1 MLKLFNATD
10 TLYSSNGEK
19 IIIPTYQHV
28 IKEDNSD
35 FYLDVEVSL
44 SYIDDLTPNKLL
56 VSNTPQGTQAF
67 RITDIEKRKSKIKLK
82 AWHVSYDSK
91 NYVIEDSYV
100 VNKDGNSAINH
111 LNDATDNVSPFTVS
125 SDITLINSY
134 RCVRR
139 SLWEAWNVILERWG
153 GHLVRDNFNVAINTS
168 MGTDNGVVVRY
179 AKNLKDITATYD
191 WKDVVTKL
199 LPVGKDGLLLTEMY
213 LTSGTQY
220 DIPYTKVVHFSQND
234 ITEEDFKD
242 EEGNIDE
249 EAYHNALEDDLR
261 TQGNNYLN
269 ENAIP
274 KVNYSLSA
282 NLEKITD
289 IGDTI
294 EVIDERLGINLMTN
308 LIAYDYDCIL
318 EKYVELE
325 FGNFEQKLS
334 NLMSGINASMTEI
347 AAAENNNTIAYLT
360 SELEAATDQIWGT
373 LGNSYVIYE
382 GDKILVVDAL
392 PKENAT
398 NVIMIN
404 NGGIGFSNTG
414 INGTFASAWTI
425 DNKLDMSQINVL
437 NLTASMINGGTLRL
451 GNALNQNGILEVYD
465 ESNTLI
471 AELNKDGL
479 KMYAQDGGYLLI
491 NTTVGFSGYDKNDNR
506 IYWAD
511 GDTFHMKKSVV
522 EEEITLVNKMSI
534 LPITIYDAN
543 DNIVSDG
550 IGFVSTL

>member
-1 MLKLFNATD
+1 MLKLFGTTD
-10 TLYSSNGEK
+10 KLYSTNGDK

-28 IKEDNSD
+28 IKEDNKD
-35 FYLDVEVSL
+35 FYLDIEAPL
-44 SYIDDLTPNKLL
+44 SYIDDLTPNRIL

-82 AWHVSYDSK
+82 AWHVSYDSE
-91 NYVIEDSYV
+91 NYIIEDSYV
-100 VNKDGNSAINH
+100 VDKDGNSAINH
-111 LNDATDNVSPFTVS
+111 LNDSTDNTSPFTVS
-125 SDITLINSY
+125 SNITSIHSY

-139 SLWEAWNVILERWG
+139 SLWEAWNVMLERWG
-153 GHLVRDNFNVAINTS
+153 GHLVRDNYNIAINTS

-191 WKDVVTKL
+191 WEDVATKV
-199 LPVGKDGLLLTEMY
+199 LPVGKDGLLLPDIYVYGSVE
-213 LTSGTQY
+213 Y
-220 DIPYTKVVHFSQND
+220 DIPYTKVIHFSQDD
-234 ITEEDFKD
+234 IV
-242 EEGNIDE
+242 
-249 EAYHNALEDDLR
+249 LEDYEDEDAYNTALLNDLR
-261 TQGNNYLN
+261 TQAEEYLSIN
-269 ENAIP
+269 GIP
-274 KVNYSLSA
+274 KVNYTLSA

-318 EKYVELE
+318 ERYSELE

-334 NLMSGINASMTEI
+334 NLMEDINTATTEI
-347 AAAENNNTIAYLT
+347 VSEETNSTIAYLT
-360 SELEAATDQIWGT
+360 SELEEATSQIWGT
-373 LGNSYVIYE
+373 LGSSYVIYE
-382 GDKILVVDAL
+382 GDKILVVDTL

-404 NGGIGFSNTG
+404 SGGIGFSNTG
-414 INGTFASAWTI
+414 INGTFNSAWTI

-451 GNALNQNGILEVYD
+451 GNALNQNGVLEVYD

-479 KMYAQDGGYLLI
+479 KMYSQDGGYLLI

-506 IYWAD
+506 VYWAD
-511 GDTFHMKKSVV
+511 GDTFHMKKSIV

-543 DNIVSDG
+543 NNIVNDG

>member
-1 MLKLFNATD
+1 MLKLFGTTD
-10 TLYSSNGEK
+10 KLYSTNGDK

-28 IKEDNSD
+28 IKEDNKD
-35 FYLDVEVSL
+35 FYLDIEAPL
-44 SYIDDLTPNKLL
+44 SYIDDLTPNRIL

-91 NYVIEDSYV
+91 NYVIQDSYV
-100 VNKDGNSAINH
+100 VDKDGNSAINH
-111 LNDATDNVSPFTVS
+111 LNDATDNISPFTVS
-125 SDITLINSY
+125 SNITSIHSY

-139 SLWEAWNVILERWG
+139 SLWEAWNVMLERWG
-153 GHLVRDNFNVAINTS
+153 GHLVRDNYNIAINTS

-179 AKNLKDITATYD
+179 AKNLKDITATYN
-191 WKDVVTKL
+191 WEDVATKV
-199 LPVGKDGLLLTEMY
+199 LPVGKDGLLLPDIYVYGSVE
-213 LTSGTQY
+213 Y
-220 DIPYTKVVHFSQND
+220 DIPYTKVIHFSQDD
-234 ITEEDFKD
+234 IVLEDY
-242 EEGNIDE
+242 EDE
-249 EAYHNALEDDLR
+249 EAYNTALLNDLR
-261 TQGNNYLN
+261 TQAEEYLSNNS
-269 ENAIP
+269 IP
-274 KVNYSLSA
+274 KVNYTLSA

-318 EKYVELE
+318 EKYSELE

-334 NLMSGINASMTEI
+334 NLMEDINTATTEI
-347 AAAENNNTIAYLT
+347 VSEETNSTIAYLT
-360 SELEAATDQIWGT
+360 NELEQATSQIWGT
-373 LGNSYVIYE
+373 LGSSYVIYE

-404 NGGIGFSNTG
+404 SGGIGFSNTG
-414 INGTFASAWTI
+414 INGTFNSAWTI

-451 GNALNQNGILEVYD
+451 GNALNQNGVLEVYD

-479 KMYAQDGGYLLI
+479 KMYSQDGGYLLI

-506 IYWAD
+506 VYWAD
-511 GDTFHMKKSVV
+511 GDTFHMKKSIV

-543 DNIVSDG
+543 NNIVNDG

>member
-1 MLKLFNATD
+1 MLKLFGTTD
-10 TLYSSNGEK
+10 KLYSTNGDK

-28 IKEDNSD
+28 IKEDNKD
-35 FYLDVEVSL
+35 FYLDIEAPL
-44 SYIDDLTPNKLL
+44 SYIDDLTPNRIL

-91 NYVIEDSYV
+91 NYVIQDSYV
-100 VNKDGNSAINH
+100 VDKDGNSAINH
-111 LNDATDNVSPFTVS
+111 LNDATDNTSPFTVS
-125 SDITLINSY
+125 SNITSIRSY

-139 SLWEAWNVILERWG
+139 SLWEAWNVMLERWG
-153 GHLVRDNFNVAINTS
+153 GHLVRNNYTIAINTS

-191 WKDVVTKL
+191 WEDVATKV
-199 LPVGKDGLLLTEMY
+199 LPVGKDGLLLPDIYVYGSVE
-213 LTSGTQY
+213 Y
-220 DIPYTKVVHFSQND
+220 DIPYTKVVHFSQDD
-234 ITEEDFKD
+234 IVLEDY
-242 EEGNIDE
+242 EDE
-249 EAYHNALEDDLR
+249 EAYNTALLNDLR
-261 TQGNNYLN
+261 TQAEEYLSIN
-269 ENAIP
+269 GIP
-274 KVNYSLSA
+274 KVNYTLSA

-318 EKYVELE
+318 ERYSELE

-334 NLMSGINASMTEI
+334 NLMEDINTATTEI
-347 AAAENNNTIAYLT
+347 VSEETNSTIAYLT
-360 SELEAATDQIWGT
+360 NELEQATSQIWGT
-373 LGNSYVIYE
+373 LGSSYVIYE
-382 GDKILVVDAL
+382 GDKILVVDTL

-404 NGGIGFSNTG
+404 SGGIGFSNTG
-414 INGTFASAWTI
+414 INGTFNSAWTI

-451 GNALNQNGILEVYD
+451 GNALNKNGVLEVYD

-471 AELNKDGL
+471 AELTKDGL
-479 KMYAQDGGYLLI
+479 KMYSQDGGYLLI

-506 IYWAD
+506 VYWAD
-511 GDTFHMKKSVV
+511 GDTFHMKKSIV

-534 LPITIYDAN
+534 IPITIYDAN
-543 DNIVSDG
+543 NNIVNDG
-550 IGFVSTL
+550 IGFVGTI

>member
-1 MLKLFNATD
+1 MLKLFGTTD
-10 TLYSSNGEK
+10 KLYSTNGDK

-28 IKEDNSD
+28 IKEDNKD
-35 FYLDVEVSL
+35 FYLDIEAPL
-44 SYIDDLTPNKLL
+44 SYIDDLTPNRIL

-91 NYVIEDSYV
+91 NYVIQDSYV
-100 VNKDGNSAINH
+100 VDKDGNSAINH
-111 LNDATDNVSPFTVS
+111 LNDATDNTSPFTVS
-125 SDITLINSY
+125 SNITSIHSY

-139 SLWEAWNVILERWG
+139 SLWDAWNVMLERWG
-153 GHLVRDNFNVAINTS
+153 GHLVRNNYTIAINTS

-191 WKDVVTKL
+191 WEDVATKV
-199 LPVGKDGLLLTEMY
+199 LPVGKDGLLLPDIYVYGSVE
-213 LTSGTQY
+213 Y
-220 DIPYTKVVHFSQND
+220 DIPYTKVIHFSQDD
-234 ITEEDFKD
+234 IVLEDY
-242 EEGNIDE
+242 EDE
-249 EAYHNALEDDLR
+249 EAYNTALLNDLR
-261 TQGNNYLN
+261 TQAEEYLSIN
-269 ENAIP
+269 GIP
-274 KVNYSLSA
+274 KVNYTLSA

-318 EKYVELE
+318 ERYSELE

-334 NLMSGINASMTEI
+334 NLMEDINTATTEI
-347 AAAENNNTIAYLT
+347 VSEETNSTIAYLT
-360 SELEAATDQIWGT
+360 NELEQATSQIWGT
-373 LGNSYVIYE
+373 LGSSYVIYE
-382 GDKILVVDAL
+382 GDKILVVDTL

-404 NGGIGFSNTG
+404 SGGIGFSNTG
-414 INGTFASAWTI
+414 INGTFNSAWTI

-451 GNALNQNGILEVYD
+451 GNALNQNGVLEVYD

-471 AELNKDGL
+471 AELTKDGL
-479 KMYAQDGGYLLI
+479 KMYSQDGGYLLI
-491 NTTVGFSGYDKNDNR
+491 NPTVGFSGYDKNDNR
-506 IYWAD
+506 VYWAD

-534 LPITIYDAN
+534 VPITIYDQN
-543 DNIVSDG
+543 DNIVNDG

>member
-1 MLKLFNATD
+1 MLKLFGTTD
-10 TLYSSNGEK
+10 KLYSTNGDK

-28 IKEDNSD
+28 IKEDNKD
-35 FYLDVEVSL
+35 FYLDIEAPL
-44 SYIDDLTPNKLL
+44 SYIDDLTPNRIL

-91 NYVIEDSYV
+91 NYVIQDSYV
-100 VNKDGNSAINH
+100 VDKDGNSAINH
-111 LNDATDNVSPFTVS
+111 LNDATDNTSPFTVS
-125 SDITLINSY
+125 SNITSIHSY

-139 SLWEAWNVILERWG
+139 SLWEAWNVMLERWG
-153 GHLVRDNFNVAINTS
+153 GHLVRNNYTIAINTS

-191 WKDVVTKL
+191 WEDVATKV
-199 LPVGKDGLLLTEMY
+199 LPVGKDGLLLPDVYVYGSTE
-213 LTSGTQY
+213 Y
-220 DIPYTKVVHFSQND
+220 DIPYTKVIHFSQDD
-234 ITEEDFKD
+234 IV
-242 EEGNIDE
+242 
-249 EAYHNALEDDLR
+249 LEDYEDEDAYNTALLNDLR
-261 TQGNNYLN
+261 TQAEEYLSIN
-269 ENAIP
+269 GIP
-274 KVNYSLSA
+274 KVNYTLSA

-318 EKYVELE
+318 ERYSELE

-334 NLMSGINASMTEI
+334 NLMEDINTATTEI
-347 AAAENNNTIAYLT
+347 MSEETNSTIAYLT
-360 SELEAATDQIWGT
+360 SELEEATSQIWGT
-373 LGNSYVIYE
+373 LGSSYVIYE
-382 GDKILVVDAL
+382 GDKILVVDTL

-404 NGGIGFSNTG
+404 SGGIGFSNTG
-414 INGTFASAWTI
+414 INGTFNSAWTI

-451 GNALNQNGILEVYD
+451 GNALNQNGVLEVYD

-479 KMYAQDGGYLLI
+479 KMYSQDGGYLLI
-491 NTTVGFSGYDKNDNR
+491 NPTVGFSGYDKNDNR
-506 IYWAD
+506 VYWAD
-511 GDTFHMKKSVV
+511 GDTFHMKKSIV

-534 LPITIYDAN
+534 IPITIYDAN
-543 DNIVSDG
+543 NNIVNDG

>member
-1 MLKLFNATD
+1 MLKLFGTTD
-10 TLYSSNGEK
+10 KLYSTNGDK

-28 IKEDNSD
+28 IKEDNKD
-35 FYLDVEVSL
+35 FYLDIEAPL
-44 SYIDDLTPNKLL
+44 SYVDDLTPNRIL

-91 NYVIEDSYV
+91 NYVIQDSYV
-100 VNKDGNSAINH
+100 VDKDGNSAINH
-111 LNDATDNVSPFTVS
+111 LNDATDNTSPFTVS
-125 SDITLINSY
+125 SNITSIHSY

-139 SLWEAWNVILERWG
+139 SLWEAWNVMLERWG
-153 GHLVRDNFNVAINTS
+153 GHLVRNNYTIAINTS

-191 WKDVVTKL
+191 WEDVATKV
-199 LPVGKDGLLLTEMY
+199 LPVGKDGLLLPDIYVYGSVE
-213 LTSGTQY
+213 Y
-220 DIPYTKVVHFSQND
+220 DIPYTKVIHFSQDD
-234 ITEEDFKD
+234 IVLEDY
-242 EEGNIDE
+242 EDE
-249 EAYHNALEDDLR
+249 EAYNTALLNDLR
-261 TQGNNYLN
+261 TQAEEYLSIN
-269 ENAIP
+269 GIP
-274 KVNYSLSA
+274 KVNYTLSA

-318 EKYVELE
+318 EKYSELE

-334 NLMSGINASMTEI
+334 NLMEDINTATTEI
-347 AAAENNNTIAYLT
+347 VSEETNSTIAYLT
-360 SELEAATDQIWGT
+360 NELEQATSQIWGT
-373 LGNSYVIYE
+373 LGSSYVIYE

-404 NGGIGFSNTG
+404 SGGIGFSNTG
-414 INGTFASAWTI
+414 INGTFNSAWTI

-451 GNALNQNGILEVYD
+451 GNALNQNGVLEVYD

-471 AELNKDGL
+471 AELTKDGL
-479 KMYAQDGGYLLI
+479 KMYSQDGGYLLI

-506 IYWAD
+506 VYWAD

-534 LPITIYDAN
+534 LPITIYDSN
-543 DNIVSDG
+543 NNIVSDG

>member
-1 MLKLFNATD
+1 MLKLFGATD
-10 TLYSSNGEK
+10 TLYSSNGDK
-19 IIIPTYQHV
+19 IIIPTYQHI
-28 IKEDNSD
+28 IKEDNGD

-44 SYIDDLTPNKLL
+44 SYIDDLIPNKLL

-100 VNKDGNSAINH
+100 VDKDGNSAINH
-111 LNDATDNVSPFTVS
+111 LNDATDNVSTFTVS
-125 SDITLINSY
+125 SNITSIHSY
-134 RCVRR
+134 RCVRK
-139 SLWEAWNVILERWG
+139 SLFEAWSVMLERWG
-153 GHLVRDNFNVAINTS
+153 GHLVRDNFDVAINTS

-199 LPVGKDGLLLTEMY
+199 LPVGKDGLLLPEMY
-213 LTSGTQY
+213 LLSGTQY
-220 DIPYTKVVHFSQND
+220 DIPYTKVVHFSQDD
-234 ITEEDFKD
+234 ITEDDFKD

-294 EVIDERLGINLMTN
+294 EVIDERLGINIMTN

-334 NLMSGINASMTEI
+334 NLMSNINASITEI
-347 AAAENNNTIAYLT
+347 TTAENNDTIAYLT
-360 SELEAATDQIWGT
+360 SELKEATDQIWGT

-382 GDKILVVDAL
+382 GDKILVVDEL

-534 LPITIYDAN
+534 LPITIYDLN